1 MTAEHLL
8 AVDFADRG
16 RYSEPGMVEII
27 RKSFD
32 QVASETE
39 GLRRHFYAVLFSEA
53 PETRDLF
60 PVNMEV
66 QRSGLLRAL
75 VHVVQMV
82 DQPDDLVPFLQQ
94 LGRDHRKFGLIAQH
108 YDAVGT
114 ALLGTIEHFA
124 GDAFTPQVE
133 KAWTDAYGIVA
144 GAMRT
149 AAVAERGPASWL
161 GRVLD
166 HRRLGWDLVR
176 ITVQTSEAIPYTAG
190 QYISVETPQRPRLWR
205 YLSPANAPRPDGTLE
220 FHVRAVGSGW
230 VSRALVAHSRVGDTW
245 RIGPPMGRMSI
256 EPDAQAPLLM
266 IAGGT
271 GLAPIKSMIEDLA
284 QRPRAPRTQLFLGG
298 RTWDDLY
305 DLDAVRK
312 LANDNG
318 WLDVVPVVERKDD
331 RGGAE
336 RGTLAD
342 VVTRY
347 GAWADHDVRV
357 CGSPAMIRAT
367 VNRMLVAGTPL
378 DRIRYDPFT
387 ME

>member
-1 MTAEHLL
+1 MTAEQLL
-8 AVDFADRG
+8 AVDPDRG
-16 RYSEPGMVEII
+16 KPSEPGMVEII
-27 RKSFD
+27 RTSFEP
-32 QVASETE
+32 VAPEAE
-39 GLRRHFYAVLFSEA
+39 ALGRHFYAVLFSAA

-66 QRSGLLRAL
+66 QRSRLLRAL

-94 LGRDHRKFGLIAQH
+94 LGRDHRKFGVIAQH
-108 YDAVGT
+108 YDAVGA
-114 ALLGTIEHFA
+114 ALLSAIEHFA
-124 GDAFTPQVE
+124 GDAFTPVVK

-144 GAMRT
+144 GAMR
-149 AAVAERGPASWL
+149 AAATAERGPASWL

-166 HRRLGWDLVR
+166 HRRIGWDLAR
-176 ITVQTSEAIPYTAG
+176 ITVQTSEPIPYRAG

-205 YLSPANAPRPDGTLE
+205 SLSPANAPRPDGTLE

-245 RIGPPMGRMSI
+245 RIGPPMGRMII
-256 EPDAQAPLLM
+256 EQDPKSPLLM
-266 IAGGT
+266 VAGGT
-271 GLAPIKSMIEDLA
+271 GLSPIKAMLEDLA
-284 QRPRAPRTQLFLGG
+284 QRPHAPRTQLFLGG

-312 LANDNG
+312 LSNDSD
-318 WLDVVPVVERKDD
+318 WLDVTPVVERNDD

-336 RGTLAD
+336 RGSLAD

-347 GAWADHDVRV
+347 GAWADHDVLV
-357 CGSPAMIRAT
+357 CGSPTMIRAT

-387 ME
+387 LD